1 VESLSAWFENEIFGP
16 AGIGAAGGGRK
27 GLEAGAPGAGHP
39 GGGFPRVIAFVGSGG
54 KTSLIWHLARRLS
67 RRPGEMVSEDGRHW
81 GCCALRRVLVT
92 PGTKMRLPPPQAGE
106 VKVILS
112 GEIRRER
119 MLPGAMPGI
128 TFAGS
133 FNEKTG
139 KVESL
144 PPGELESLTA
154 GYDLVLV
161 ESDGSRELPLK
172 GWADYEPVVPA
183 CAALTLG
190 ILPLGVLGMPA
201 DERIIF
207 RLPEF
212 CALSGALPGETL
224 KMEHLVKVI
233 SGHPAGGT
241 RPKPENRGLF
251 AAARGERILFF
262 NQAEDDAAF
271 AEAGKIVSLL
281 PALFLS
287 GLRRVIAGSVRQDTV
302 MVLR

>member
-1 VESLSAWFENEIFGP
+1 MESLSAWFENEIFGP
-16 AGIGAAGGGRK
+16 SGIGAAGGARK
-27 GLEAGAPGAGHP
+27 GPEAGVPGTGYP
-39 GGGFPRVIAFVGSGG
+39 GGGFPPVIAFVGSGG

-67 RRPGEMVSEDGRHW
+67 RRPGETAAEGRRPAKR
-81 GCCALRRVLVT
+81 ALRRVLVT
-92 PGTKMRLPPPQAGE
+92 PSTKMRRPPPEAGA
-106 VKVILS
+106 VRTDFS
-112 GEIRRER
+112 GGAGREGTR
-119 MLPGAMPGI
+119 LEALPGI

-144 PPGELESLTA
+144 PPGELERLAA

-183 CAALTLG
+183 RAALTLG

-212 CALSGALPGETL
+212 CALSGVLPGETL
-224 KMEHLVKVI
+224 KAEHLVKVI
-233 SGHPAGGT
+233 SGNPAGGAQL
-241 RPKPENRGLF
+241 KPENRGLF
-251 AAARGERILFF
+251 AAARGERILFL
-262 NQAEDDAAF
+262 NQAEDEAAF
-271 AEAGKIVSLL
+271 AEAGEIVSLL
-281 PALFLS
+281 PALFRP

-302 MVLR
+302 MVL